1 MQQAKF
7 WKAIHEAALMA
18 LVQEQVIAGGVE
30 DSLIWE
36 HDAWQHDKESCKI
49 VRSTVDTDGELCR
62 AMKDL

>member
-7 WKAIHEAALMA
+7 WKAIHEAPLMA

-36 HDAWQHDKESCKI
+36 PDAWQHDKESCKT
-49 VRSTVDTDGELCR
+49 VGRTVDTDGEL
-62 AMKDL
+62 